1 MDQKEKPSV
10 ESLIVIVVAAIAVY
24 IVFKIVTGILRFV
37 ISLAIVGV
45 VIFLLLQF
53 LS

>member
-1 MDQKEKPSV
+1 M
-10 ESLIVIVVAAIAVY
+10 ESLIVILIAAIAVY
-24 IVFKIVTGILRFV
+24 IVFKILTGIIRFV
-37 ISLAIVGV
+37 ISLVIIGG